1 MRQLSGEQDIRD
13 WKETLIRI
21 VNGAARDEHSAGIGL
36 PRWDEIL
43 LVRNWKS
50 KQKGGHQ
57 ND

>member
-1 MRQLSGEQDIRD
+1 MRQLSGEQDIWD

-50 KQKGGHQ
+50 K
-57 ND
+57 